1 MAWNT
6 MLRKHHFL
14 RCDSSDTWS
23 RTELNI
29 LSSSAMR
36 IVTPTFAH
44 KLNAISASVIA
55 SWMVLGT
62 VAIHATTDTTIK
74 FLLSDEKHNTYYLRI
89 IVLVAIIAIFIDTI
103 FGVWR
108 SVKKNGWTSFK
119 SRRLSDTLGKAALY
133 SGGIVFTFLIE
144 RFIAGDIIAHFIAV
158 ELIMTKFVA
167 FFCVIVEVKSI
178 NESYESVT
186 GKNILA
192 AMRKFVTRS
201 KEELD
206 AWK

>member
-1 MAWNT
+1 MKNT
-6 MLRKHHFL
+6 TL
-14 RCDSSDTWS
+14 
-23 RTELNI
+23 I
-29 LSSSAMR
+29 
-36 IVTPTFAH
+36 IFAT
-44 KLNAISASVIA
+44 LFT
-55 SWMVLGT
+55 VLAP
-62 VAIHATTDTTIK
+62 VQPM
-74 FLLSDEKHNTYYLRI
+74 
-89 IVLVAIIAIFIDTI
+89 VLVAIIAIFIDTI

>member
-1 MAWNT
+1 MKNT
-6 MLRKHHFL
+6 TLA
-14 RCDSSDTWS
+14 
-23 RTELNI
+23 I
-29 LSSSAMR
+29 L
-36 IVTPTFAH
+36 
-44 KLNAISASVIA
+44 ASLFT
-55 SWMVLGT
+55 VLAP
-62 VAIHATTDTTIK
+62 VQP
-74 FLLSDEKHNTYYLRI
+74 L
-89 IVLVAIIAIFIDTI
+89 VLVAILAIFIDTI

-108 SVKKNGWTSFK
+108 SVKKNGWSSFK

-144 RFIAGDIIAHFIAV
+144 KFIAGDIIAHFIAV

-167 FFCVIVEVKSI
+167 FFCVVVEVKSI

-206 AWK
+206 GWK

>member
-1 MAWNT
+1 MKNT
-6 MLRKHHFL
+6 TLA
-14 RCDSSDTWS
+14 
-23 RTELNI
+23 I
-29 LSSSAMR
+29 
-36 IVTPTFAH
+36 FAS
-44 KLNAISASVIA
+44 LFT
-55 SWMVLGT
+55 VLAP
-62 VAIHATTDTTIK
+62 VQP
-74 FLLSDEKHNTYYLRI
+74 L
-89 IVLVAIIAIFIDTI
+89 VLVAILAIFIDTI

-108 SVKKNGWTSFK
+108 SVKKNGWSSFK

-144 RFIAGDIIAHFIAV
+144 KFIAGDIVAHFISV

-206 AWK
+206 GWK

>member
-1 MAWNT
+1 MKNT
-6 MLRKHHFL
+6 TLA
-14 RCDSSDTWS
+14 
-23 RTELNI
+23 I
-29 LSSSAMR
+29 
-36 IVTPTFAH
+36 FAS
-44 KLNAISASVIA
+44 LFT
-55 SWMVLGT
+55 VLAP
-62 VAIHATTDTTIK
+62 VQP
-74 FLLSDEKHNTYYLRI
+74 L
-89 IVLVAIIAIFIDTI
+89 VLVAILAIFIDTI

-144 RFIAGDIIAHFIAV
+144 KFIAGDIVAHFISV

-167 FFCVIVEVKSI
+167 FFCVVVEVKSI

-206 AWK
+206 GWK

>member
-1 MAWNT
+1 MKQTTLA
-6 MLRKHHFL
+6 
-14 RCDSSDTWS
+14 
-23 RTELNI
+23 I
-29 LSSSAMR
+29 
-36 IVTPTFAH
+36 FAS
-44 KLNAISASVIA
+44 LFT
-55 SWMVLGT
+55 VLAP
-62 VAIHATTDTTIK
+62 VQP
-74 FLLSDEKHNTYYLRI
+74 L
-89 IVLVAIIAIFIDTI
+89 VLVAILAIFIDTI

-119 SRRLSDTLGKAALY
+119 SRRLSDTLGKATLY

-144 RFIAGDIIAHFIAV
+144 KFIAGDIVAHFISV

-167 FFCVIVEVKSI
+167 FFCVVVEVKSI

-206 AWK
+206 GWK

>member
-1 MAWNT
+1 MKNT
-6 MLRKHHFL
+6 TLA
-14 RCDSSDTWS
+14 
-23 RTELNI
+23 I
-29 LSSSAMR
+29 
-36 IVTPTFAH
+36 FAS
-44 KLNAISASVIA
+44 LFT
-55 SWMVLGT
+55 VLAP
-62 VAIHATTDTTIK
+62 VQP
-74 FLLSDEKHNTYYLRI
+74 L
-89 IVLVAIIAIFIDTI
+89 VLVAILAIFIDTI

-108 SVKKNGWTSFK
+108 SVKKNGWSSFK
-119 SRRLSDTLGKAALY
+119 SRRLSDTLGKATLY

-144 RFIAGDIIAHFIAV
+144 KFIAGDIVAHFISV

-167 FFCVIVEVKSI
+167 FFCVVVEVKSI

-206 AWK
+206 GWK

>member
-1 MAWNT
+1 MKNT
-6 MLRKHHFL
+6 TLIIFASL
-14 RCDSSDTWS
+14 FT
-23 RTELNI
+23 I
-29 LSSSAMR
+29 LSPVQPM
-36 IVTPTFAH
+36 
-44 KLNAISASVIA
+44 
-55 SWMVLGT
+55 
-62 VAIHATTDTTIK
+62 
-74 FLLSDEKHNTYYLRI
+74 
-89 IVLVAIIAIFIDTI
+89 VLVAIIAIFIDTI

>member
-1 MAWNT
+1 MKNT
-6 MLRKHHFL
+6 TLA
-14 RCDSSDTWS
+14 
-23 RTELNI
+23 I
-29 LSSSAMR
+29 
-36 IVTPTFAH
+36 FAS
-44 KLNAISASVIA
+44 LFT
-55 SWMVLGT
+55 VLAP
-62 VAIHATTDTTIK
+62 VQP
-74 FLLSDEKHNTYYLRI
+74 L
-89 IVLVAIIAIFIDTI
+89 VLVAILAIFIDTI

-108 SVKKNGWTSFK
+108 SVKKNGWSSFK

-167 FFCVIVEVKSI
+167 FFCVVVEVKSI

-192 AMRKFVTRS
+192 AMRRFVTRS
-201 KEELD
+201 KSELD
-206 AWK
+206 NWK

>member
-1 MAWNT
+1 MKQTTLA
-6 MLRKHHFL
+6 
-14 RCDSSDTWS
+14 
-23 RTELNI
+23 I
-29 LSSSAMR
+29 
-36 IVTPTFAH
+36 FAS
-44 KLNAISASVIA
+44 LFT
-55 SWMVLGT
+55 VLAP
-62 VAIHATTDTTIK
+62 VQP
-74 FLLSDEKHNTYYLRI
+74 L
-89 IVLVAIIAIFIDTI
+89 VLVAILAIFIDTI

-108 SVKKNGWTSFK
+108 SVKKNGWVSFK
-119 SRRLSDTLGKAALY
+119 SRRLSDTLGKATLY

-144 RFIAGDIIAHFIAV
+144 KFIAGDIIAHFISV

-167 FFCVIVEVKSI
+167 FFCVVVEVKSI

-206 AWK
+206 GWK

>member
-1 MAWNT
+1 MKNT
-6 MLRKHHFL
+6 TLIIFASL
-14 RCDSSDTWS
+14 FT
-23 RTELNI
+23 I
-29 LSSSAMR
+29 LAPVQPM
-36 IVTPTFAH
+36 
-44 KLNAISASVIA
+44 
-55 SWMVLGT
+55 
-62 VAIHATTDTTIK
+62 
-74 FLLSDEKHNTYYLRI
+74 
-89 IVLVAIIAIFIDTI
+89 VLVAIIAIFIDTI

-108 SVKKNGWTSFK
+108 SVKKNGWTAFK

>member
-1 MAWNT
+1 MKNT
-6 MLRKHHFL
+6 TL
-14 RCDSSDTWS
+14 
-23 RTELNI
+23 I
-29 LSSSAMR
+29 
-36 IVTPTFAH
+36 IFAT
-44 KLNAISASVIA
+44 LFT
-55 SWMVLGT
+55 VLAP
-62 VAIHATTDTTIK
+62 VQPM
-74 FLLSDEKHNTYYLRI
+74 
-89 IVLVAIIAIFIDTI
+89 VLVAIIAIFIDTI

-206 AWK
+206 TWK

>member
-1 MAWNT
+1 M
-6 MLRKHHFL
+6 KHTTL
-14 RCDSSDTWS
+14 A
-23 RTELNI
+23 I
-29 LSSSAMR
+29 
-36 IVTPTFAH
+36 FAS
-44 KLNAISASVIA
+44 LFT
-55 SWMVLGT
+55 VLAP
-62 VAIHATTDTTIK
+62 VQP
-74 FLLSDEKHNTYYLRI
+74 L
-89 IVLVAIIAIFIDTI
+89 VLVAILAIFIDTI

-144 RFIAGDIIAHFIAV
+144 KFIAGDIIANFIAV

-167 FFCVIVEVKSI
+167 FFCVVVEVKSI

-201 KEELD
+201 KAELD
-206 AWK
+206 NWK

>member
-1 MAWNT
+1 MKNT
-6 MLRKHHFL
+6 TLA
-14 RCDSSDTWS
+14 
-23 RTELNI
+23 I
-29 LSSSAMR
+29 
-36 IVTPTFAH
+36 FAS
-44 KLNAISASVIA
+44 LFT
-55 SWMVLGT
+55 VLAP
-62 VAIHATTDTTIK
+62 VQP
-74 FLLSDEKHNTYYLRI
+74 L
-89 IVLVAIIAIFIDTI
+89 VLVAILAIFIDTI

-108 SVKKNGWTSFK
+108 SVKKNGWSSFK

-144 RFIAGDIIAHFIAV
+144 KFIAGDIIAHFIAV

-167 FFCVIVEVKSI
+167 FFCVVVEVKSI

-206 AWK
+206 GWK

>member
-1 MAWNT
+1 MKNT
-6 MLRKHHFL
+6 TLA
-14 RCDSSDTWS
+14 
-23 RTELNI
+23 I
-29 LSSSAMR
+29 
-36 IVTPTFAH
+36 FAS
-44 KLNAISASVIA
+44 LFT
-55 SWMVLGT
+55 VLAP
-62 VAIHATTDTTIK
+62 VQP
-74 FLLSDEKHNTYYLRI
+74 L
-89 IVLVAIIAIFIDTI
+89 VLVAILAIFIDTI

-144 RFIAGDIIAHFIAV
+144 KFIAGDIIAHFIAV

-167 FFCVIVEVKSI
+167 FFCVVVEVKSI

-192 AMRKFVTRS
+192 AMRRFVTRS
-201 KEELD
+201 KKELD
-206 AWK
+206 GWK

>member
-1 MAWNT
+1 MKQTTLA
-6 MLRKHHFL
+6 
-14 RCDSSDTWS
+14 
-23 RTELNI
+23 I
-29 LSSSAMR
+29 
-36 IVTPTFAH
+36 FAS
-44 KLNAISASVIA
+44 LFT
-55 SWMVLGT
+55 VLAP
-62 VAIHATTDTTIK
+62 VQP
-74 FLLSDEKHNTYYLRI
+74 L
-89 IVLVAIIAIFIDTI
+89 VLVAILAIFIDTI

-144 RFIAGDIIAHFIAV
+144 KFIAGDIIAHFISV

-206 AWK
+206 GWK

>member
-1 MAWNT
+1 MKNT
-6 MLRKHHFL
+6 TLA
-14 RCDSSDTWS
+14 
-23 RTELNI
+23 I
-29 LSSSAMR
+29 
-36 IVTPTFAH
+36 FAS
-44 KLNAISASVIA
+44 LFT
-55 SWMVLGT
+55 VLAP
-62 VAIHATTDTTIK
+62 VQP
-74 FLLSDEKHNTYYLRI
+74 L
-89 IVLVAIIAIFIDTI
+89 VLVAILAIFIDTI

-108 SVKKNGWTSFK
+108 SVKKNGWSSFK

-144 RFIAGDIIAHFIAV
+144 KFIAGDIIAHFIAV

-167 FFCVIVEVKSI
+167 FFCVVVEVKSI

-201 KEELD
+201 KSELD
-206 AWK
+206 GWK

>member
-1 MAWNT
+1 MKNT
-6 MLRKHHFL
+6 TL
-14 RCDSSDTWS
+14 
-23 RTELNI
+23 I
-29 LSSSAMR
+29 
-36 IVTPTFAH
+36 IFAS
-44 KLNAISASVIA
+44 LFT
-55 SWMVLGT
+55 VLAP
-62 VAIHATTDTTIK
+62 VQPM
-74 FLLSDEKHNTYYLRI
+74 
-89 IVLVAIIAIFIDTI
+89 VLVAIIAIFIDTI

-108 SVKKNGWTSFK
+108 SVKKNGWSSFK

>member
-1 MAWNT
+1 MKNT
-6 MLRKHHFL
+6 TLL
-14 RCDSSDTWS
+14 
-23 RTELNI
+23 I
-29 LSSSAMR
+29 L
-36 IVTPTFAH
+36 
-44 KLNAISASVIA
+44 ASLFT
-55 SWMVLGT
+55 VLAP
-62 VAIHATTDTTIK
+62 VQPM
-74 FLLSDEKHNTYYLRI
+74 
-89 IVLVAIIAIFIDTI
+89 VLVAIIAIFIDTI

-186 GKNILA
+186 GRNILA

>member
-1 MAWNT
+1 MKQT
-6 MLRKHHFL
+6 
-14 RCDSSDTWS
+14 
-23 RTELNI
+23 I
-29 LSSSAMR
+29 LA
-36 IVTPTFAH
+36 IFAS
-44 KLNAISASVIA
+44 LFT
-55 SWMVLGT
+55 VLAP
-62 VAIHATTDTTIK
+62 VQP
-74 FLLSDEKHNTYYLRI
+74 L
-89 IVLVAIIAIFIDTI
+89 VLVAILAIFIDTI

-144 RFIAGDIIAHFIAV
+144 KFIAGDIIAHFISV

-167 FFCVIVEVKSI
+167 FFCVVVEVKSI

-206 AWK
+206 GWK

>member
-1 MAWNT
+1 MKNT
-6 MLRKHHFL
+6 TL
-14 RCDSSDTWS
+14 
-23 RTELNI
+23 I
-29 LSSSAMR
+29 
-36 IVTPTFAH
+36 IFAS
-44 KLNAISASVIA
+44 LFT
-55 SWMVLGT
+55 VLAP
-62 VAIHATTDTTIK
+62 VQPM
-74 FLLSDEKHNTYYLRI
+74 
-89 IVLVAIIAIFIDTI
+89 VLVAIIAIFIDTI

-108 SVKKNGWTSFK
+108 SVRKNGWTSFK

-206 AWK
+206 ACK

>member
-1 MAWNT
+1 MKQTTLA
-6 MLRKHHFL
+6 
-14 RCDSSDTWS
+14 
-23 RTELNI
+23 I
-29 LSSSAMR
+29 
-36 IVTPTFAH
+36 FAS
-44 KLNAISASVIA
+44 LFT
-55 SWMVLGT
+55 VLAP
-62 VAIHATTDTTIK
+62 VQP
-74 FLLSDEKHNTYYLRI
+74 L
-89 IVLVAIIAIFIDTI
+89 VLVAILAIFIDTI

-119 SRRLSDTLGKAALY
+119 SRRLSDTLGKATLY

-144 RFIAGDIIAHFIAV
+144 KFIAGDIIAHFISV

-206 AWK
+206 GWK